1 MQTVS
6 LSARQRRIARR
17 CYSLPVFL
25 DGIGQVGGRGAQA
38 VAQFEQRRVAL
49 DERRQIVALVRA
61 DARLRVPPVV
71 AAAPRHLCRKRQNDS
86 IVFGLVFFF
95 VCLFCFFPS
104 FLLRYCAAGRG
115 WPVSVGRDPSTG
127 GGGGVAFWVV
137 APSGVGSR
145 PIDFGRKKKNIEK
158 LGAGVPNRWVVT
170 PTGVVSGVALFLLRR
185 GNPLGKMRGSR
196 PKHWEPGI

>member
-71 AAAPRHLCRKRQNDS
+71 AAAPRHLCRKRQNNS
-86 IVFGLVFFF
+86 IVFGLVFFLF
-95 VCLFCFFPS
+95 VCFFFPH
-104 FLLRYCAAGRG
+104 FCIDIAPQAGAGPFRWVVTPRPAGGEGSRFGSWLHPG
-115 WPVSVGRDPSTG
+115 WGHDPS
-127 GGGGVAFWVV
+127 
-137 APSGVGSR
+137 
-145 PIDFGRKKKNIEK
+145 ILDEKKKNIEK